1 MKYAVAILIL
11 LVLCMNIP
19 LDSFAET
26 GKHSV
31 YDTLKLRFDTNP
43 NVCLFE
49 VSPEIHDDWHTLKY
63 VTVSAIEEWVDK
75 LEYVYPDGD
84 WSMDIKTISWEEHV
98 TKTVHHYTE
107 CNIMINY
114 EKTSNSYALGT
125 TSLFFNQSWHKFM
138 FINVFL
144 ESQKSVTKID
154 LGNDINE
161 STVEKI
167 EQSYPLPINTIRN
180 IVLHEF
186 GHGLGLGHYDSPEP
200 LHAYLQSSMTP
211 SISPFDETQNLS
223 VTYLDLAMIGL
234 IYGENGWKLP
244 SPAYHINGCYIIDM
258 YQFKCF

>member
-26 GKHSV
+26 GKHGV
-31 YDTLKLRFDTNP
+31 YNTLKLRFDTNP

-49 VSPEIHDDWHTLKY
+49 VNPEIYDDWHTLKY
-63 VTVSAIEEWVDK
+63 VTISAIEEWVDK

-114 EKTSNSYALGT
+114 EETSNSHALGT

-144 ESQKSVTKID
+144 ESQKSVTKIV
-154 LGNDINE
+154 LRNDINE
-161 STVEKI
+161 ATVEKI

-244 SPAYHINGCYIIDM
+244 SPVYHINGCYIIDM

>member
-1 MKYAVAILIL
+1 MKYSVAILIL

-26 GKHSV
+26 GKYSV

-49 VSPEIHDDWHTLKY
+49 VNPEIHDDWHTLKY
-63 VTVSAIEEWVDK
+63 VTLSAIEEWVDK
-75 LEYVYPDGD
+75 LEYVYPNGD
-84 WSMDIKTISWEEHV
+84 WSLSIKTISWEDH
-98 TKTVHHYTE
+98 KTAIASDYPE

-114 EKTSNSYALGT
+114 ESTSNSYALGT
-125 TSLFFNQSWHKFM
+125 TSLIFNQSWHKYM
-138 FINVFL
+138 FINIFL
-144 ESQKSVTKID
+144 ESQKSVTKIV

-161 STVEKI
+161 ATVEKM
-167 EQSYPLPINTIRN
+167 EQSYPLPTSTIRN

-211 SISPFDETQNLS
+211 SISPFNETQILS

-234 IYGENGWKLP
+234 IYGENGWKSP
-244 SPAYHINGCYIIDM
+244 SPVYHIDGCHIIDM
-258 YQFKCF
+258 YKFKCY